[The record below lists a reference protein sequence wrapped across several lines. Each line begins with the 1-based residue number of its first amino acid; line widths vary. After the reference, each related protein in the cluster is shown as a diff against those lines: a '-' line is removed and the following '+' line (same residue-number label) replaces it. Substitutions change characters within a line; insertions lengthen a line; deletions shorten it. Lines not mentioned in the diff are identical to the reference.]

1 MSTTIDW
8 EDPPPFIVVGGS
20 EWLRINRF
28 KNDLAESAKSA
39 GMSVAAVDSASDVES
54 LVSPNPLF
62 QTVTDQRYLVIFR
75 GWRAESQLPANFS
88 FQGKHCILYILEGR
102 INKTSCPVLPQVDSS
117 LVVKFNKFSGSYTKS
132 VTHAVEFLESE
143 FSRHGVP
150 DVNPQL
156 LTSMA
161 KTAGTDLGVLSF
173 EVQKAV
179 MASNGGEITVGVLRD
194 TIKPTNHFDFTP
206 LRTSLSQLNPTQFL
220 KFMDRAYSR
229 SVSDPT
235 MIFLRG
241 RGGVGDLAMAWL
253 QTSLLLKQD
262 ASPKYVAEVIGAPE
276 WAVKR
281 DHIPSA
287 RRWGTVR
294 LLRLV
299 RGVARADSSF
309 VSGCPNPRIALE
321 SEVVSAMKD
330 PR

>member
-8 EDPPPFIVVGGS
+8 ESPPPYIVVGGS
-20 EWLRINRF
+20 EWLRVNRF
-28 KNDLAESAKSA
+28 KNDIAESAKSS
-39 GMSVAAVDSASDVES
+39 GMSVVAVDSAMDVES

-62 QTVTDQRYLVIFR
+62 HAVTDQRYLVIFR
-75 GWRAESQLPANFS
+75 GYRAENQLPSGFG
-88 FQGKHCILYILEGR
+88 FTGKHCILYVLEGR
-102 INKTSCPVLPQVDSS
+102 INKTSCPVLPQVDPS

-132 VTHAVEFLESE
+132 VSHAVEFLESE
-143 FSRHGVP
+143 FARYQVP
-150 DVNPQL
+150 VVDSKL

-173 EVQKAV
+173 EVEKAV
-179 MASNGGEITVGVLRD
+179 MASNGGEITVGILRD

-241 RGGVGDLAMAWL
+241 RGGVGDLAVAWL
-253 QTSLLLKQD
+253 QTALLLKQD
-262 ASPKYVAEVIGAPE
+262 ASLKYVSEVIGAPE

-281 DHIPSA
+281 DHIPAS
-287 RRWGTVR
+287 RRWGIIK
-294 LLRLV
+294 LLKLV
-299 RGVARADSSF
+299 RGVARADSHF
-309 VSGCPNPRIALE
+309 VSGCPNPRVLLE
-321 SEVVSAMKD
+321 AEVISAMQD